1 MLPLE
6 THALLLSFNSW
17 ALSFCKFLFC
27 QLDKPSKHLGFTLVL
42 DNTSFLILSL
52 FNFLSLDLTLGMIV
66 VNIFLP
72 LIAKVSN
79 TLIGFSSLGANR
91 NSYPC
96 GHLFSLDKLSYPP
109 FSYFELWTDSFAQN
123 GIF

>member
-1 MLPLE
+1 
-6 THALLLSFNSW
+6 
-17 ALSFCKFLFC
+17 
-27 QLDKPSKHLGFTLVL
+27 
-42 DNTSFLILSL
+42 
-52 FNFLSLDLTLGMIV
+52 LTLGMIV

-109 FSYFELWTDSFAQN
+109 FSYFGPILLLKTAFFKMWLSIKHW
-123 GIF
+123 IFWEPHILHDMV